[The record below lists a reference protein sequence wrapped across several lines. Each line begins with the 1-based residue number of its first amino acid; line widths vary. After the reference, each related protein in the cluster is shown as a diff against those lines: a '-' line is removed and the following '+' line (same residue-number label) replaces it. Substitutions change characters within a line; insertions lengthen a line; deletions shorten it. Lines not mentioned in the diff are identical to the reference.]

1 MKKFLFSFLLILI
14 SGSFL
19 AFGEA
24 RILKNI
30 FPQNYTKLTELDEDR
45 AREIVSNCGG
55 LIAQT
60 VDSAKVGK
68 DFSFATVFSQQVI
81 GRKIYRI
88 LITAVDIEK
97 LDFPTLESATCSE
110 NDFHWLQ
117 STSHAVLQVAVEKTS
132 AGYSL
137 LASDVTG
144 LWKKDNSGTSIYFS
158 DFLISADEGSTKIMH
173 LSAKVPVFIGSTRD
187 GLIKATFKTRGTG
200 LFGSQSAEDTLIE
213 DGIKS
218 TVSIEASDFLADRLS
233 PIKHSILSAFDKNPK
248 TCYKENSEE
257 NTITLQFTFD
267 MDRSWLKKHGKIRLT
282 QASIINGDSSGRNE
296 YFTYDRIGT
305 VTAEAWNNKN
315 EPASKET
322 SSFTLKDYSLE
333 KQGVYLPFSEGKNH
347 YILNASEIIKATKH
361 DLSIS
366 EFDLKIAG
374 YGWIF

>member
-1 MKKFLFSFLLILI
+1 MKKILLCLVSAAFSLF
-14 SGSFL
+14 

-24 RILKNI
+24 SSLKNI
-30 FPQNYTKLTELDEDR
+30 FPQNHQNLKELGEDESR
-45 AREIVSNCGG
+45 SIASACSGITSEALKSSG
-55 LIAQT
+55 L
-60 VDSAKVGK
+60 GK
-68 DFSFATVFSQQVI
+68 DFSFTRVFSQGAGVK
-81 GRKIYRI
+81 KIYRL
-88 LITAVDIEK
+88 LITSVDIEK

-200 LFGSQSAEDTLIE
+200 LFGSQSAEYTLIE